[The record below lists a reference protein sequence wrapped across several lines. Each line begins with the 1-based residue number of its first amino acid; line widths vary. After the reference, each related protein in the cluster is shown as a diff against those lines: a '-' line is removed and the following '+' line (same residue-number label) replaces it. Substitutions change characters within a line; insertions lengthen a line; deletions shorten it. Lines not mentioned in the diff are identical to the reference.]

1 MSAETEPPLQVEI
14 AHVLFIDVVGYSKL
28 LMDDQRELQAR
39 LKEVVRSSNQFREAE
54 SAGKLVRLPTGDGMA
69 LVFFSG
75 LQAPIECALEIS
87 RGAKKYPQLQLR
99 MGVNTGP
106 VSVTTDVNERPNIAG
121 TAINLAKRVMD
132 YGDAGHILLSERAA
146 EDLAPY
152 RRWHPH
158 LRPLGQ
164 SVTKHGEPISLVNF
178 CMDDVGNPQIPEKL
192 KHDKHRTGTKLQ
204 SKRKEVLLV
213 AGLVVVAAISSFML
227 FRAPAKK
234 IDKSIAV
241 LPFENLSD
249 DKENDY
255 FAGGIQD
262 DVLTNLAKIG
272 DLKVISRTSVR
283 QYKDS
288 PQNVREIGKA
298 LGVAAVLEG
307 SVRRSGSRVR
317 LNVQLINTSND
328 EHIWAED
335 YDRDLTDV
343 FAIQSDLALQI
354 ASALQTKLSPTEKTR
369 LQQRPTQSG
378 EAYLIYLQAQNVN
391 VSGDPQEAI
400 QLYQKA
406 IELDPSFAL
415 AFARLSFVAS
425 TDYFTTGNP
434 ASLEKARVAANEAL
448 RLQPALPEAHLALG
462 HVYYRGERDYDRA
475 LQELAIAKE
484 GLPNDADIFLVIGSI
499 ERRRGNWAQSTADLE
514 KAASLNPKDGSLW
527 ANLADNYLALNN
539 FSAAEHA
546 LDRGIALAP
555 DFFMNRYLRAWLDI
569 DSKGDLGA
577 MERLLAQIPGAAD
590 PDGRATLARFQLKL
604 FQRKYK
610 EALEDLAHSALESL
624 SPWKP
629 PTPIPK
635 TLLVAMAYRLL
646 GEDQEARVF
655 YEKAKHILEQA
666 VQENP
671 LDPSRHV
678 LLGQSYAGLGR
689 KDDAIREGK
698 HAITLRPE
706 SQDALDGV
714 RMTLGLAQIYAMLGE
729 QDMAIPLLEHCVAS
743 PGGVSP
749 NVLKLDPVWDPLRD
763 HPRFQKMIAQSLLPD
778 SIQKTSTPNRK

>member
-39 LKEVVRSSNQFREAE
+39 LKEVVRSSGHFREAE
-54 SAGKLVRLPTGDGMA
+54 AAGKLVRLPTGDGMA
-69 LVFFSG
+69 LVFFSS

-87 RGAKKYPQLQLR
+87 RAAKKYPQLQLR

-106 VSVTTDVNERPNIAG
+106 VTVTTDVNEQPNIAG

-132 YGDAGHILLSERAA
+132 CGDAGHILLSEHAA

-178 CMDDVGNPQIPEKL
+178 CMEDVGNPRIPEKFQ
-192 KHDKHRTGTKLQ
+192 HDKLRIRTKLGL
-204 SKRKEVLLV
+204 KRKGALLV
-213 AGLVVVAAISSFML
+213 AGVVVIVAISSFVM
-227 FRAPAKK
+227 FRASARK

-272 DLKVISRTSVR
+272 DLKVLSRTSVR
-283 QYKDS
+283 QYKNS
-288 PQNVREIGKA
+288 PLNVREIGKA
-298 LGVAAVLEG
+298 LGVATVLEG

-328 EHIWAED
+328 QHIWAED

-354 ASALQTKLSPTEKTR
+354 ASALQTRLSPSEKTR

-378 EAYLIYLQAQNVN
+378 EAYLIYLQAQNVSN
-391 VSGDPQEAI
+391 QSQANALQKAI

-425 TDYFTTGNP
+425 TDYFVTGNP
-434 ASLEKARVAANEAL
+434 TSLEKARVAANEAL
-448 RLQPALPEAHLALG
+448 RLQPSLPEAHLALG

-484 GLPNDADIFLVIGSI
+484 GLPNDSDVFLVIGSI

-527 ANLADNYLALNN
+527 ANLATNYSALNN
-539 FSAAEHA
+539 FPAAEQA

-555 DFFMNRYLRAWLDI
+555 DFFMNRYLRASLDI
-569 DSKGDLGA
+569 DSKGDIGA
-577 MERLLAQIPGAAD
+577 MERLPSHVPEAVD
-590 PDGRATLARFQLKL
+590 PDGLATLARF
-604 FQRKYK
+604 
-610 EALEDLAHSALESL
+610 
-624 SPWKP
+624 
-629 PTPIPK
+629 
-635 TLLVAMAYRLL
+635 
-646 GEDQEARVF
+646 
-655 YEKAKHILEQA
+655 
-666 VQENP
+666 
-671 LDPSRHV
+671 
-678 LLGQSYAGLGR
+678 
-689 KDDAIREGK
+689 
-698 HAITLRPE
+698 
-706 SQDALDGV
+706 
-714 RMTLGLAQIYAMLGE
+714 
-729 QDMAIPLLEHCVAS
+729 
-743 PGGVSP
+743 
-749 NVLKLDPVWDPLRD
+749 
-763 HPRFQKMIAQSLLPD
+763 
-778 SIQKTSTPNRK
+778 

>member
-39 LKEVVRSSNQFREAE
+39 LKEVVRSSNQFRDAEA
-54 SAGKLVRLPTGDGMA
+54 AGKLVRLPTGDGMA
-69 LVFFSG
+69 LVFFSS

-87 RGAKKYPQLQLR
+87 RAAKKYPQLQLR

-106 VSVTTDVNERPNIAG
+106 VSVTTDVNEQPNIAG

-132 YGDAGHILLSERAA
+132 YGDAGHILLSEHAA
-146 EDLAPY
+146 EDLASY

-158 LRPLGQ
+158 LKPLGQ

-178 CMDDVGNPQIPEKL
+178 CMDDVGNPQIPERL
-192 KHDKHRTGTKLQ
+192 KHDKHRTGTKFG
-204 SKRKEVLLV
+204 SKRKKALLV
-213 AGLVVVAAISSFML
+213 AGLVVVAAISSFVL
-227 FRAPAKK
+227 FCAPAKK

-249 DKENDY
+249 EKENDY
-255 FAGGIQD
+255 FAGGLQD
-262 DVLTNLAKIG
+262 DLLTNLAKIG

-283 QYKDS
+283 QYKDT
-288 PQNVREIGKA
+288 PRNVRDIGKA
-298 LGVAAVLEG
+298 LGVATVLEG

-317 LNVQLINTSND
+317 LNVQLINASND
-328 EHIWAED
+328 QHIWAED

-354 ASALQTKLSPTEKTR
+354 ASTLQTKLSPTEKTR

-391 VSGDPQEAI
+391 GFQEAI
-400 QLYQKA
+400 QLYEKA
-406 IELDPSFAL
+406 IALDPSFAL

-434 ASLEKARVAANEAL
+434 ASLEKARAAANEAL
-448 RLQPALPEAHLALG
+448 RLQPGLPEAHLALG
-462 HVYYRGERDYDRA
+462 HVYYRGDRDYDRA

-484 GLPNDADIFLVIGSI
+484 GLPNDAEIFLVIGSI
-499 ERRRGNWAQSTADLE
+499 ERRRGNWAQSTTDLE

-527 ANLADNYLALNN
+527 ANLAENYRALNN

-546 LDRGIALAP
+546 LDRGIALVP
-555 DFFMNRYLRAWLDI
+555 DFFLNRYLRASLDI
-569 DSKGDLGA
+569 DSKGDIGA
-577 MERLLAQIPGAAD
+577 MERMLAQFPGAVD
-590 PDGRATLARFQLKL
+590 PDGRVTFARFQLKL

-610 EALEDLAHSALESL
+610 EALEDVAHSALESL

-646 GEDQEARVF
+646 GEDQEASDF
-655 YEKAKHILEQA
+655 YEKAKDILEQA

-698 HAITLRPE
+698 RAVALRPE

-729 QDMAIPLLEHCVAS
+729 QDMAIPLLEHCVAL
-743 PGGVSP
+743 PAGVSS
-749 NVLKLDPVWDPLRD
+749 NVLKLDPAWDPLRD
-763 HPRFQKMIAQSLLPD
+763 HPRFQKMIAQSLIPD